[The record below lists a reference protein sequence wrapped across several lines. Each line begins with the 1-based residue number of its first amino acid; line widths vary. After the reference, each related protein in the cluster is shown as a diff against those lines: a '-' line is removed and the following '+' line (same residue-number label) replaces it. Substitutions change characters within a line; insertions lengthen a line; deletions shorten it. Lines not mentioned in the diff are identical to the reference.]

1 MFKTINLIREKDPAA
16 KSLLTIVLFY
26 SGFHAIVL
34 HRLAHRL
41 YKMKLYFLAT
51 AVASFSRFLTNI
63 EIHPG
68 ATIGERFFIDH
79 GTGVV
84 IGETTI
90 IGNDVTLY
98 QGVTLGGTGK
108 QSGKRHP
115 TIGNNV
121 VVGAGAKILGSFTI
135 GNNVNIGANAVVLSN
150 IPDNST
156 VVGIPGRV
164 VKINGAKVN
173 ECIKNLNHTDLP
185 DPIQEE
191 LCELEQ
197 KIKQVSERIKCEVCA
212 RKEEKCK
219 ETDEVKDDKSI

>member
-1 MFKTINLIREKDPAA
+1 MFKTIKLIREKDPAA
-16 KSLLTIVLFY
+16 KSVISIMLFY
-26 SGFHAIVL
+26 SGLHAIVL
-34 HRLAHRL
+34 HRIAHRL
-41 YKMKLYFLAT
+41 FKMKLVFLAT
-51 AVASFSRFLTNI
+51 AIGSINRFLTNI

-90 IGNDVTLY
+90 IGNDVTIY

-135 GNNVNIGANAVVLSN
+135 GNNVNIGANAVVLSD

-164 VKINGAKVN
+164 VKINGEKVN

-191 LCELEQ
+191 ICELEKQ
-197 KIKQVSERIKCEVCA
+197 IKQLSKRIKCEVCA
-212 RKEEKCK
+212 KKEKNEKK
-219 ETDEVKDDKSI
+219 EN

>member
-1 MFKTINLIREKDPAA
+1 MFKTIKLIREKDPAA
-16 KSLLTIVLFY
+16 KSVISIMLFY
-26 SGFHAIVL
+26 SGLHAIVL
-34 HRLAHRL
+34 HRIAHRL
-41 YKMKLYFLAT
+41 FKMKLIFLAT
-51 AVASFSRFLTNI
+51 AIGSINRFFTNI

-90 IGNDVTLY
+90 IGNDVTIY

-135 GNNVNIGANAVVLSN
+135 GNNVNIGANAVVLSD

-164 VKINGAKVN
+164 VKINGEKVTD
-173 ECIKNLNHTDLP
+173 CIKNLNHTDLP

-191 LCELEQ
+191 ICELEKQ
-197 KIKQVSERIKCEVCA
+197 IKQLSKRIKCEVCA
-212 RKEEKCK
+212 KKEKDEKEEN
-219 ETDEVKDDKSI
+219 

>member
-1 MFKTINLIREKDPAA
+1 
-16 KSLLTIVLFY
+16 
-26 SGFHAIVL
+26 
-34 HRLAHRL
+34 
-41 YKMKLYFLAT
+41 MKLVFLAT
-51 AVASFSRFLTNI
+51 AIGSINRFLTNI

-90 IGNDVTLY
+90 IGNDVTIY

-135 GNNVNIGANAVVLSN
+135 GNNVNIGANAVVLSD

-164 VKINGAKVN
+164 VKINGEKVN

-191 LCELEQ
+191 ICELEKQ
-197 KIKQVSERIKCEVCA
+197 IKQLSKRIKCEVCA
-212 RKEEKCK
+212 KKEKDEKEEN
-219 ETDEVKDDKSI
+219 